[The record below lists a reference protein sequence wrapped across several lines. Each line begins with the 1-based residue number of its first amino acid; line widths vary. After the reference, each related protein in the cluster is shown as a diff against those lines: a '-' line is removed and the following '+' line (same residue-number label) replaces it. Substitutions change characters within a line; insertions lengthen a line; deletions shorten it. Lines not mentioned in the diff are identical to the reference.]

1 MSTEVPN
8 GATQRHSRLME
19 MLSFIATFEPGGCTL
34 TMIQAHM
41 LAVFGLKFKTTAEM
55 VRESGIAGFIQVDG
69 QGKWRLTQKEREIL
83 KKLRQPLKGV
93 KSRRRR
99 RT

>member
-1 MSTEVPN
+1 MMSTEVPD

-19 MLSFIATFEPGGCTL
+19 MLSFIATFEPDGCTL
-34 TMIQAHM
+34 TTIQAHM

-55 VRESGIAGFIQVDG
+55 IREAGIAGFIQVDG
-69 QGKWRLTQKEREIL
+69 HGKWRLTETEREL
-83 KKLRQPLKGV
+83 LSKLRQPLKGV
-93 KSRRRR
+93 GSRKR